1 MPDTPV
7 MRQYREL
14 KERHPES
21 VLFFRLGDFYEMFGD
36 DARLAAP
43 ILGLVLTSRQGVP
56 MCGVPWHNKGHYI
69 AKLLQAGR
77 KVAVAEQIEG
87 GGAGAETSKK
97 LFKRDVVRV
106 VTPGTVI
113 EDDLL
118 EPSSANFLAAIERDV
133 VGWGLAC
140 LDVST
145 GEFWAAQS
153 LNDRGER
160 RLAEL
165 LARVRPSEILLGP
178 ARGEE
183 DSSGAVPASA
193 CATIYDPPPV
203 QDEPE
208 WTKDSVWAN
217 HPLARRA
224 ALKCRAYVNESKL
237 HLRDLAVPAYRE
249 AAEEMALDETA
260 IRTLELVESAS
271 GERAPSLWSL
281 LDRAGTAMG
290 SRKIKEWILRP
301 SLDLPE
307 IEFRQQAVEELS
319 ESPLARTQISAVL
332 REISDLP
339 RLINRLGT
347 REAGPRDLAGL
358 RDSLD
363 RFPDID
369 AWLRGMGEHSA
380 FLNLA
385 ARWNE
390 PSKELARCAEML
402 DRELAEEP
410 PAKLSDGGLIKPGV
424 NPELDELRAL
434 KSDSRRFLEELEAKE
449 RQETGIASMRA
460 GYNSVF
466 GYYFEVTKAHQAKV
480 PARFVRK
487 QTLTNAERYI
497 TPELKEFENK
507 ILGAEEKIIR
517 LEGRLFEDLRQRT
530 SDYHEAV
537 LAAAAVISEMD
548 ALAALAEVA
557 CLHGFIKPTVDL
569 SHDFDIEDG
578 RHPVLA
584 ALLPA
589 GEFVPNSI
597 RLDGRDPQIA
607 ILTGPNMAGKSTY
620 LRQNALIALMA
631 QMGSFVPAKS
641 AKIGLVD
648 RILTRI
654 GAQDAI
660 AKGDSTF
667 MVEMKETAHI
677 LKSATAR
684 SLLILDEVGR
694 GTSTFDGISI
704 AWAVLEHLNS
714 AYRREEQDGQDG
726 VRGPRVLFAT
736 HYFELT
742 ELAKLLEGVANFNV
756 EVKEW
761 TNARGQAEV
770 VFLHKISEGPA
781 DRSYGIHVAGLAGLP
796 PQVVARAH
804 EILEKLETESASGK
818 ISGSGAASASG
829 QAELPLFGGNAVLEA
844 LRFLDPERMTP
855 MEALSALQELK
866 KRLS

>member
-1 MPDTPV
+1 MSPSTEAALPDTPV

-14 KERHPES
+14 KDQHPES

-69 AKLLQAGR
+69 AKLLRAGR

-87 GGAGAETSKK
+87 GDAAKK
-97 LFKRDVVRV
+97 IFKREVIRV

-118 EPSSANFLAAIERDV
+118 EPSSANFLAAIERDL

-145 GEFWAAQS
+145 GEFWAAQA

-160 RLAEL
+160 RLSEL
-165 LARVRPSEILLGP
+165 LARARPSEILVG
-178 ARGEE
+178 
-183 DSSGAVPASA
+183 SGTRHESASDDQRLAPAS
-193 CATIYDPPPV
+193 ATIYDAPLEK
-203 QDEPE
+203 DEPE
-208 WTKDSVWAN
+208 WTQESVWAN

-224 ALKCRAYVNESKL
+224 ALKCRAYVREARL
-237 HLRDLAVPAYRE
+237 HLRELPAPSYRE

-260 IRTLELVESAS
+260 IRTLELVESSS
-271 GERAPSLWSL
+271 GERAPSLWTL
-281 LDRAGTAMG
+281 LDRASTAMG

-301 SLDLPE
+301 SLELPE

-319 ESPLARTQISAVL
+319 ESHQARVQIAAIL

-363 RFPDID
+363 RFPEVDG
-369 AWLRGMGEHSA
+369 WLRGMGEHSA
-380 FLNLA
+380 FSSLL
-385 ARWNE
+385 ARWEE
-390 PSKELARCAEML
+390 PARNLERCAQML

-410 PAKLSDGGLIKPGV
+410 PVKLSDGGLIKPGV
-424 NPELDELRAL
+424 HAELDELRAL
-434 KSDSRRFLEELEAKE
+434 KSDGNRFLEELEAKE
-449 RQETGIASMRA
+449 REETGIASLRA
-460 GYNSVF
+460 GYNSIF
-466 GYYFEVTKAHQAKV
+466 GYYFEVTKTHQAKV
-480 PARFVRK
+480 PPRYVRK

-497 TPELKEFENK
+497 TPDLKELENK

-517 LEGRLFEDLRQRT
+517 LEARLFEDLRERA
-530 SDYHEAV
+530 SAHHESV

-548 ALAALAEVA
+548 ALAALAEAA
-557 CLHGFIKPTVDL
+557 CLHGFVKPTVDL
-569 SHDFDIEDG
+569 SHDFEIEDG

-597 RLDGRDPQIA
+597 NLNGREPQIA

-641 AKIGLVD
+641 AKIGMVD

-677 LKSATAR
+677 LKSATTR

-714 AYRREEQDGQDG
+714 AYRSEGVEEA
-726 VRGPRVLFAT
+726 RGPRVLFAT

-742 ELAKLLEGVANFNV
+742 ELARLLEGVANFNV

-761 TNARGQAEV
+761 TNSKRQAEV
-770 VFLHKISEGPA
+770 VFLHKISSGPA
-781 DRSYGIHVAGLAGLP
+781 DRSYGIHVAALAGLP

-804 EILEKLETESASGK
+804 EILERLEAESASGK
-818 ISGSGAASASG
+818 ISGSDEAPA
-829 QAELPLFGGNAVLEA
+829 QAELPLFGGNSVLEA

-855 MEALSALQELK
+855 LEALSALQELK